1 MLTQFIN
8 AHLIIRFI
16 LWFYKCILKHYT
28 YFIKLIID
36 PTAYNPFNNRVIYN
50 VAQNKIV

>member
-1 MLTQFIN
+1 MLTQFIK

-36 PTAYNPFNNRVIYN
+36 LTAYNPFNNQVMYN
-50 VAQNKIV
+50 VAQNKIL